1 MHLHWIKPLLGR
13 PAPFTTVYL
22 DATRD
27 DATGAA
33 DVQARWKSLRRQLE
47 RDGAPAAV
55 LDELDD
61 LLRRP
66 TGVPGPHG
74 RVVVADA
81 EGVVLDR
88 VLTEP
93 PAQSSA
99 TCGPVPVLLPAA
111 RAADESTSY
120 LLVEVDRQG
129 ADLTWSDGTGRRAV
143 DEEGV
148 EGDHDV
154 LHKVREGGLSHRRM
168 QARVEDSW
176 ERNAETVAAELDKQ
190 VVERR
195 PELVLLTGDV
205 RAVALVKDAVGQ
217 AVRDLLVEVPGG
229 SRAEGVNRAA
239 FDERVAQVLAEH
251 CARRREQVLDRLR
264 EGLGRG
270 EEAVT
275 SLSDVV
281 AVLQRGQVA
290 ELVLGEPA
298 PGASWAPD
306 EHEVWVGDGPLELA
320 TSREDLDAIG
330 ATGEPRRMP
339 AAVALVRAAVGQDAG
354 LTFAPDGSVE
364 LADGV
369 GAVLRWSDGST
380 PRESVLSQSGDAAR
394 VHNVP

>member
-33 DVQARWKSLRRQLE
+33 DVQARWKALRRQLE

-176 ERNAETVAAELDKQ
+176 ERNAETVAADLDRQ
-190 VVERR
+190 VAERR

-239 FDERVAQVLAEH
+239 FDERVQQALAEH
-251 CARRREQVLDRLR
+251 CARRREQVLDRFR
-264 EGLGRG
+264 EELGRG

-275 SLSDVV
+275 SLADVV

-298 PGASWAPD
+298 PGASWALD
-306 EHEVWVGDGPLELA
+306 EHEVWVGDGSLELA

-354 LTFAPDGSVE
+354 LTFAPEGGVE